1 MNPNHAAALAAGAI
15 VLAVVFRRKL
25 RLWLA
30 RHGFRRT
37 GASAGSAFLAAQ
49 SFLQPRIEH
58 VLRVQQEEKTERA
71 DAGDLPDSKI
81 ARHLPRKP
89 S

>member
-1 MNPNHAAALAAGAI
+1 MNPNSAAALAAVAL

-30 RHGFRRT
+30 KHGFRRT
-37 GASAGSAFLAAQ
+37 GASAGNAFLAAQ
-49 SFLQPRIEH
+49 TFLQPRVEH
-58 VLRVQQEEKTERA
+58 VLRVQQEKKTEQ
-71 DAGDLPDSKI
+71 DEEGDPPASKT
-81 ARHLPRKP
+81 ARHRPRKP